1 MLLGKRAAVVLA
13 AAVVSWGTSVWAQ
26 QQPPPAPAHK
36 MPTPPAAVTAEPK
49 RPLTQL
55 LDDAGMGKTLDDLH
69 LKLGGHFEG
78 SWTWNF
84 HDPDSDVNP
93 GRAFDFEHNKFLMN
107 QLSFFV
113 ERKVDPASK
122 NFDVGCKVEAI
133 YGTDAGLI
141 HANGLSDYY
150 DGPRD
155 PKNQLDLNQLYI
167 DLGIPVGNGLLVR
180 VGKFVTLMGQEVI
193 NPEGDALYS
202 HSFLFGFAIPFTQT
216 GILASYNLTDQWSI
230 TGGITRGWDQAFD
243 DNNDAIDFLGQV
255 KFAPSKDQS
264 FILNVSIG
272 PQRANNT
279 SDYRYLLDFVYNTAF
294 SDQLSIAVNA
304 DFGWEDHASVS
315 GDRAYWWGIAGYGS
329 YKLTSDGMFTLNG
342 RLEWFRDD
350 GGART
355 GLDGLNLYEAT
366 VGVAIKPLPKD
377 RFGQYLQIR
386 PELRF
391 DLSNDDVFND
401 FTDDNQLTF
410 GVDLLYAY

>member
-1 MLLGKRAAVVLA
+1 M
-13 AAVVSWGTSVWAQ
+13 
-26 QQPPPAPAHK
+26 
-36 MPTPPAAVTAEPK
+36 
-49 RPLTQL
+49 
-55 LDDAGMGKTLDDLH
+55 
-69 LKLGGHFEG
+69 
-78 SWTWNF
+78 
-84 HDPDSDVNP
+84 
-93 GRAFDFEHNKFLMN
+93 
-107 QLSFFV
+107 
-113 ERKVDPASK
+113 
-122 NFDVGCKVEAI
+122 
-133 YGTDAGLI
+133 
-141 HANGLSDYY
+141 
-150 DGPRD
+150 
-155 PKNQLDLNQLYI
+155 
-167 DLGIPVGNGLLVR
+167 
-180 VGKFVTLMGQEVI
+180 
-193 NPEGDALYS
+193 
-202 HSFLFGFAIPFTQT
+202 FGFAIPFTQT

-279 SDYRYLLDFVYNTAF
+279 SDYRYLLDFVYNTAL
-294 SDQLSIAVNA
+294 SDQLSVAVNA
-304 DFGWEDHASVS
+304 DFGWEQNAAIDGEDAK
-315 GDRAYWWGIAGYGS
+315 WWGIAGYGS